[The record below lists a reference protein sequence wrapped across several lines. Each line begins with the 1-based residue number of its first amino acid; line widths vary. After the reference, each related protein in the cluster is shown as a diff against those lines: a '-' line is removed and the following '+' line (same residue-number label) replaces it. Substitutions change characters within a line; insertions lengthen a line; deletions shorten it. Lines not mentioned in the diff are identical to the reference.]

1 MANQRNQNQRRPARS
16 DPRKADARRRDSR
29 RDSAGRRQP
38 SRSSDSRRRSR
49 RPSQPSLLTRL
60 MQLRPKPD
68 FRPDTQEHSLLKK
81 LHLTQLQRGVLAKWG
96 LYIVLLMGLSMI
108 QDVIMPH
115 VSLFDATTDLVACG
129 ILLITVMEGV
139 DTGTPFVLIAAC
151 LYYFSGSSP
160 GPSCVGLLVFLGV
173 GACLFRQMFWHRNRG
188 SIVLCAGLALLLYE
202 MGTFLVGVL
211 TGLTRW
217 DRVFHFLITA
227 GISVVL
233 MLPLYSLVN
242 VIGQIGGNTW
252 KE

>member
-108 QDVIMPH
+108 QDVIMAH
-115 VSLFDATTDLVACG
+115 VSLFDATTAP
-129 ILLITVMEGV
+129 T
-139 DTGTPFVLIAAC
+139 
-151 LYYFSGSSP
+151 
-160 GPSCVGLLVFLGV
+160 
-173 GACLFRQMFWHRNRG
+173 N
-188 SIVLCAGLALLLYE
+188 
-202 MGTFLVGVL
+202 
-211 TGLTRW
+211 
-217 DRVFHFLITA
+217 
-227 GISVVL
+227 
-233 MLPLYSLVN
+233 
-242 VIGQIGGNTW
+242 
-252 KE
+252 